1 MRTCSRH
8 TTPNPGSAAC
18 ARRRWRDHT
27 PAQRAGLVALGALE
41 VGLAA
46 AAWAD
51 LARRDQAEVRGRRLV
66 WALVIAI
73 NIVGPLAY
81 FRWGRLPRAYESPSG
96 SSAEAPPEQRRAS

>member
-8 TTPNPGSAAC
+8 ATRDSKPAAR
-18 ARRRWRDHT
+18 ARRRWRDYS
-27 PAQRAGLVALGALE
+27 PAERASLVALGALE

-51 LARRDQAEVRGRRLV
+51 LARRDQAEVRGRKWV

-81 FRWGRLPRAYESPSG
+81 FRWGRHATADDSPSG
-96 SSAEAPPEQRRAS
+96 SSEEAPSEQRRVS

>member
-8 TTPNPGSAAC
+8 TTPDSTSAGRV
-18 ARRRWRDHT
+18 RRRWRDYT
-27 PAQRAGLVALGALE
+27 PAQRAGLVAFGALE

-51 LARRDQAEVRGRRLV
+51 LARRDQAEVRGRKWV

-81 FRWGRLPRAYESPSG
+81 FRWGRHATADDSPGG
-96 SSAEAPPEQRRAS
+96 SSDDAPSAQRRVS